1 VEAIL
6 AFIHGTGTSSLFFAV
21 FIRLSILAKIS
32 FRTDQIGARRRPVFK
47 VWWKARDSALSAK
60 EEGKMKGLTMVGVIL
75 LVLGLLAFVVPIPH
89 KEDHGVKIGDAK
101 IGVQTEHSDRLP
113 PLVAGVLVLA
123 GVVSLAAGTRKSG

>member
-1 VEAIL
+1 MDRKLGIAL
-6 AFIHGTGTSSLFFAV
+6 
-21 FIRLSILAKIS
+21 
-32 FRTDQIGARRRPVFK
+32 RRERG
-47 VWWKARDSALSAK
+47 
-60 EEGKMKGLTMVGVIL
+60 EQMKGLTMIGAIL

-123 GVVSLAAGTRKSG
+123 GVVSLAAGTRKGA